1 MEVLH
6 SAEFDSPIGRIRVFS
21 SALGLAYLELPRA
34 SGRGLR
40 GWLSRHSQ
48 AATVLEGYAPNRTAV
63 AQVIEFLE
71 GKRQAFD
78 LVLDLR
84 ASPFQKAVLEQVS
97 AIGYGET
104 STYSEIAK
112 AIGRPTASRAVGAA
126 NGTNP
131 LSLIIPCHRVVG
143 ANGKLQG
150 YGGGIDTKA
159 RLIAMER
166 RGPAEGW
173 LL

>member
-21 SALGLAYLELPRA
+21 SARGLAYLELPLA

-40 GWLSRHSQ
+40 GWLSRHSPG
-48 AATVLEGYAPNRTAV
+48 ATVLEGYAPNRAAV
-63 AQVIEFLE
+63 SQLIDFLD
-71 GKRQAFD
+71 GKRRTFD

-84 ASPFQKAVLEQVS
+84 ATLFQKAVLEQVS

-104 STYSEIAK
+104 STYSAIAK
-112 AIGRPTASRAVGAA
+112 AMGRPTATRAVGAA
-126 NGTNP
+126 NGANP
-131 LSLIIPCHRVVG
+131 LSLIIPCHRVIG

-159 RLIAMER
+159 RLLAMER
-166 RGPAEGW
+166 QGPAEGW